1 MRLPDHNDKDRP
13 APSPSDLLWLE
24 RLPKIELHVHL
35 EGAIPHDAL
44 WALLQKYGGDP
55 DVPDLASLKTKF
67 RFRDFSQF
75 VDSWHWKD
83 GFLREYEDWTFVA
96 EAVARNFARQNI
108 RYAETFFTRAVFTRR
123 GIQTQKL
130 AEAIRRGLDR
140 VPEVRVALVADLARD
155 DGPDRAAATL
165 AQIAEARDQG
175 IVGIGIGGSE
185 HRFPPEPFAGV
196 FNEARRLGFH
206 TNAHAGEAAG
216 AASVWGAVRV
226 LKVERIGH
234 GTRAGEDEALL
245 DYLAD
250 RRIPLEMCPLSNVRL
265 GVVPA
270 LDRHPIRRY
279 FDRGL
284 LVTVNSDDPAMFGSS
299 LIKEFS
305 GLMEIWSFSRDEIR
319 TLILQAVQASWLP
332 EAEKAALAGAFCRD
346 PAWRE

>member
-1 MRLPDHNDKDRP
+1 MNKNNNPV
-13 APSPSDLLWLE
+13 PSPPDLLWLE
-24 RLPKIELHVHL
+24 RLPKVELHVHL

-55 DVPDLASLKTKF
+55 DVPDLASLITKF
-67 RFRDFSQF
+67 RFRDFAQF

-96 EAVARNFARQNI
+96 EAVARSFARQNI
-108 RYAETFFTRAVFTRR
+108 RYAEAFFTRAVFTRR

-155 DGPDRAAATL
+155 DGPDRAAVTL
-165 AQIAEARDQG
+165 AQIAEAREQG
-175 IVGIGIGGSE
+175 IIGIGIGGSE

-196 FNEARRLGFH
+196 FDEARRLGFH
-206 TNAHAGEAAG
+206 TNAHAGEGAG
-216 AASVWGAVRV
+216 AASVWGALRA
-226 LKVERIGH
+226 LKIERIGH
-234 GTRAGEDEALL
+234 GTRAEEDGALL
-245 DYLAD
+245 DYLAEC
-250 RRIPLEMCPLSNVRL
+250 RIPLEMCPLSNVRL
-265 GVVPA
+265 GVVPG

-284 LVTVNSDDPAMFGSS
+284 LVTVNSDDPSMFGSS
-299 LIKEFS
+299 LVKEFS
-305 GLMEIWSFSRDEIR
+305 GLMEIWNFSRDEIR

-332 EAEKAALAGAFCRD
+332 AGEKAELSAAFRRD

>member
-1 MRLPDHNDKDRP
+1 MNDEDRP
-13 APSPSDLLWLE
+13 ALSPADLLWLE
-24 RLPKIELHVHL
+24 RLPKVELHVHI

-55 DVPDLASLKTKF
+55 DVPDLASLKAKF

-96 EAVARNFARQNI
+96 EAVARSFARQNI
-108 RYAETFFTRAVFTRR
+108 RYAEAFFTRAVFTRR

-130 AEAIRRGLDR
+130 AEAIRRGLNR

-165 AQIAEARDQG
+165 SQIAEARDQG

-185 HRFPPEPFAGV
+185 HRFPPEPFAGI
-196 FNEARRLGFH
+196 FDEARRLGFH

-234 GTRAGEDEALL
+234 GTRAEEDEALL
-245 DYLAD
+245 DYLAE

-299 LIKEFS
+299 LVKEFS
-305 GLMEIWSFSRDEIR
+305 GLMETWNFSRDEIR
-319 TLILQAVQASWLP
+319 ALMLQAVQASWLP
-332 EAEKAALAGAFCRD
+332 AGEKAELSASFRRD